1 MNIAE
6 QLEKLHATRAEL
18 ERKLNTVVEKSMGE
32 GRSMNTAEQEE
43 FDSVKDQIKT
53 LDGDIERFDQLQ
65 AIHAR
70 SAAPVVP
77 IAADNAQ
84 QPVGAV
90 VHQRGAIQVRSTE
103 KLEPGILFARHAMC
117 VFAARGNM
125 REASYIAKE
134 RFGAE
139 NPIAKALA
147 FCGSQKMESILQA
160 NVTKAA
166 VDAATTTDAT
176 WAAPLVA
183 YNQYTADF
191 VEFLRP
197 RTIVGRF
204 GQGGI
209 PSLRRIPFNVHIRGA
224 TSGGTGYWVGQGK
237 PKPVTA
243 FGFNDVYHGW
253 FKVAGI
259 TVATDE
265 LIRFSDP
272 AAETLFRDMLVDA
285 LVERMDT
292 DFIDPDFAGVANVA
306 PASITNDV
314 TAIPSSGNTAADI
327 RADLNALWAASDDAN
342 HVFTTP
348 VYIMRAST
356 ARAASSLVN
365 QLGQKEFPD
374 LTPQGGAIDGVPV
387 IVSNY
392 VPADSDGSYVV
403 LVDATNIYLS
413 DDGQATVDF
422 SNEASIQMMDNPTN
436 ASDPATATSL
446 VSMFQTDSTAIRA
459 HRFINWS
466 RRRQTAVAVLSG
478 VNWGN

>member
-6 QLEKLHATRAEL
+6 QLEKLRATRIEL
-18 ERKLNTVVEKSMGE
+18 EKKLNTVVEKSMGE
-32 GRSMNTAEQEE
+32 GRSMNTGEQEE
-43 FDSVKDQIKT
+43 FDSIKDQIKT
-53 LDGDIERFDQLQ
+53 LDGDIERFEDLL
-65 AIHAR
+65 AIQAR
-70 SAAPVVP
+70 SAAPVAP
-77 IAADNAQ
+77 IAADDAGRQ
-84 QPVGAV
+84 AGAV
-90 VHQRGAIQVRSTE
+90 THQRGAVQVRSSE
-103 KLEPGILFARHAMC
+103 RLEPGIMFARHAMC
-117 VFAARGNM
+117 VFSARGNM

-139 NPIAKALA
+139 SAIAKALA

-292 DFIDPDFAGVANVA
+292 DFIDPAFAGVANVA
-306 PASITNDV
+306 PASITNGV

-327 RADLNALWAASDDAN
+327 RADLNAL
-342 HVFTTP
+342 
-348 VYIMRAST
+348 RAST

-365 QLGQKEFPD
+365 QLSQKEFPD
-374 LTPQGGAIDGVPV
+374 LTPQGGSIDGVPV

-392 VPADSDGSYVV
+392 VPADSNGSYVV
-403 LVDATNIYLS
+403 LVDANNIYLS

-422 SNEASIQMMDNPTN
+422 STEASIQMMDNPTN
-436 ASDPATATSL
+436 ASDPATPAQL

>member
-6 QLEKLHATRAEL
+6 QLEKLRATRAEL
-18 ERKLNTVVEKSMGE
+18 EKKLNTVVEKSMGE
-32 GRSMNTAEQEE
+32 GRSMNTGEQEE
-43 FDSVKDQIKT
+43 FDGVKDQIKA
-53 LDGDIERFDQLQ
+53 LDGDIERLTELQ
-65 AIHAR
+65 AIQAR
-70 SAAPVVP
+70 SAVPVTQF
-77 IAADNAQ
+77 AAENANQPAGSAQ
-84 QPVGAV
+84 Q
-90 VHQRGAIQVRSTE
+90 QRGAIQMRSAE
-103 KLEPGILFARHAMC
+103 KLEPGIMFARHAMC
-117 VFAARGNM
+117 VFAAKGNV
-125 REASYIAKE
+125 REAAYIARE

-147 FCGSQKMESILQA
+147 FCGSQKMEAILHA
-160 NVTKAA
+160 NVTKATI
-166 VDAATTTDAT
+166 DAATTTDAT

-204 GQGGI
+204 GQDGI
-209 PSLRRIPFNVHIRGA
+209 PAMRRIPFNVHIRGA

-237 PKPVTA
+237 AKPVTA
-243 FGFNDVYHGW
+243 FGFNDAYHGW

-285 LVERMDT
+285 LGERMDT
-292 DFIDPDFAGVANVA
+292 DFIDPAFAGVANVA
-306 PASITNDV
+306 PPSITNGV

-356 ARAASSLVN
+356 ARAVSSLVN
-365 QLGQKEFPD
+365 ALGQKEFPA
-374 LTPQGGAIDGVPV
+374 LTPQGGSIDGVPV

-392 VPADSDGSYVV
+392 VPTDSSGTYVF

-422 SNEASIQMMDNPTN
+422 STEASIQMVDNPTN
-436 ASDPATATSL
+436 ASDPATPTTL

-466 RRRQTAVAVLSG
+466 RRRDSAVAVLSG
-478 VNWGN
+478 VNWGQ